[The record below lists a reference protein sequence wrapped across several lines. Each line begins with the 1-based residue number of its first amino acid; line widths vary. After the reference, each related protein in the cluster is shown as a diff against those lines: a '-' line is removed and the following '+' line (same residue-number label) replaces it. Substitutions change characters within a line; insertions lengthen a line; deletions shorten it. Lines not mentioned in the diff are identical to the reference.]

1 MVDVRE
7 TRGCMLK
14 LKEGWVEYGGI
25 DGTFLTPT
33 GCNHREALVF
43 IWHPGREPINGRV
56 HAFPSGEWSYEG
68 FETEREAHEY
78 LLRMGGRSPWEVVG
92 DTATV
97 NDLDGFQ
104 CLAMRTAGDSS
115 DDGWILE
122 KALGLSEETGE
133 VLGLLKKSGWHGRE
147 LDRDALRKELGD
159 VLWYVAALAH
169 GHGFSLSEIAT
180 ANIEKLRKRYPDG
193 FSVERSLNRGGE

>member
-1 MVDVRE
+1 
-7 TRGCMLK
+7 MLK
-14 LKEGWVEYGGI
+14 LREGWVDILAKNAGG
-25 DGTFLTPT
+25 
-33 GCNHREALVF
+33 
-43 IWHPGREPINGRV
+43 PGLLARRMGNVGVWV
-56 HAFPSGEWSYEG
+56 HAHYSASGNKILVYIPADKEWSRSCKYIEARLNGEDWQEVAHRAYVSEG
-68 FETEREAHEY
+68 VD
-78 LLRMGGRSPWEVVG
+78 SPWINTSAE
-92 DTATV
+92 TV
-97 NDLDGFQ
+97 NDLDEFQ
-104 CLAMRTAGDSS
+104 TLAMRTAGDSS

-193 FSVERSLNRGGE
+193 FSVERSLNRGDE